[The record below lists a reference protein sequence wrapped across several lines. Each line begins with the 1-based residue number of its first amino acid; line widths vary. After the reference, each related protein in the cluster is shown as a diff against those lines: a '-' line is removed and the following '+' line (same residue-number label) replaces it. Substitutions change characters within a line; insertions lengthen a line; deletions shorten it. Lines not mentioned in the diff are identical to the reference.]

1 MTELDRLLEGNQR
14 YVSAGTPRPKD
25 APPRRR
31 LALVTCMDTRI
42 DPLAVLGLGLGEAH
56 VLRNAG
62 GRVTADVLR
71 SLVVSVH
78 VLGVR
83 TIVVMQH
90 TQCGLARTTDEDLR
104 RRTGADIDFY
114 PIGDHIEALQDDVG
128 QVVSSGPLH
137 LVHETAGL
145 LLDIETGAVQLVA
158 KWPGGLKAGGA
169 EGRGG

>member
-14 YVSAGTPRPKD
+14 YVSADTPRPKD

-31 LALVTCMDTRI
+31 LALLTCMDTRI

-62 GRVTADVLR
+62 GRVTGDVLR

-90 TQCGLARTTDEDLR
+90 TQCGLARTTDEELR

-114 PIGDHIEALQDDVG
+114 PIGDHIKALQDDIDRL
-128 QVVSSGPLH
+128 VSSGPLH
-137 LVHETAGL
+137 FVHATAGL
-145 LLDIETGAVQLVA
+145 LLDIETGAVQVVA
-158 KWPGGLKAGGA
+158 KWPGGP
-169 EGRGG
+169 EGPGD